1 MTVAFP
7 ALVIFLILLPGF
19 IARSRIKRVERQ
31 VLDYSPFGQVVSEA
45 VVWAGSLHIV
55 WVLLARCFNGAE
67 INVET
72 VLQLLS
78 TDAAVQG
85 QALAHVAGQ
94 AGVVTVYFAT
104 LLAAAYLLPSGIR
117 RVISARRLDR
127 LGSRWSALFRFSGA
141 PWYYLLSGADFDAGH
156 TPDFIAV
163 SAVVNVAGAPYI
175 YTGLLDEYFIDENG
189 KLDRIVLQQVM
200 RRPLAADRMP
210 ETGGRELERFYPV
223 EGDYFVLR
231 YSEAI
236 TLNIEYI
243 QLKEEPLDPAASA
256 TSTQAGPSPHALP
269 GDQPPG

>member
-55 WVLLARCFNGAE
+55 WVLLARGLNGAE
-67 INVET
+67 LNVET
-72 VLQLLS
+72 VRRLLS
-78 TDAAVQG
+78 SDAAVQG
-85 QALAHVAGQ
+85 QALTHVAGQ
-94 AGVVTVYFAT
+94 AGVVTAYFAS

-141 PWYYLLSGADFDAGH
+141 PWYYLLSGADFGADQ

-163 SAVVNVAGAPYI
+163 SAVVNVAGSPYI
-175 YTGLLDEYFIDENG
+175 YTGLLDEYFIDQSG
-189 KLDRIVLQQVM
+189 SLDRLVLQQVM
-200 RRPLAADRMP
+200 RRPLSADKMP
-210 ETGGRELERFYPV
+210 ESGGREQERFYPV
-223 EGDYFVLR
+223 DGDYFVLR

-243 QLKEEPLDPAASA
+243 QLKEELGDPVDEAPTDPAL
-256 TSTQAGPSPHALP
+256 Q
-269 GDQPPG
+269 QPPGA

>member
-55 WVLLARCFNGAE
+55 WVLLAQWLNGAE
-67 INVET
+67 LNVEI

-78 TDAAVQG
+78 TDTAVQG
-85 QALAHVAGQ
+85 QALSHVAGQ
-94 AGVVTVYFAT
+94 AGKVTTYFST

-117 RVISARRLDR
+117 WAISARRLDR
-127 LGSRWSALFRFSGA
+127 LGSRWNSLFRFSGA
-141 PWYYLLSGADFDAGH
+141 PWYYLLSGADFDAGN
-156 TPDFIAV
+156 TPDLIAV
-163 SAVVNVAGAPYI
+163 SAVVNVAGSPYI
-175 YTGLLDEYFIDENG
+175 YTGLLDEYFIDQSGN
-189 KLDRIVLQQVM
+189 LDRIVLQQVM
-200 RRPLAADRMP
+200 RRPLTADKMP
-210 ETGGRELERFYPV
+210 ETGGREQERFYPV

-243 QLKEEPLDPAASA
+243 KLKEELSVPAGVSPAEQSTEA
-256 TSTQAGPSPHALP
+256 TP
-269 GDQPPG
+269 QPPNA